1 MTNIVHY
8 STFADQPFDKMDHN
22 QLVQYD
28 QLINRPNND
37 WTIYYWITGKEA
49 IPMEYNNGVMSMLRG
64 HVRNDKRE
72 HRYPQSDLKQPMKQN
87 KGYVKA

>member
-1 MTNIVHY
+1 MVTMVYHY
-8 STFADQPFDKMDHN
+8 STFADKHLDQMGHS

-28 QLINRPNND
+28 KLINQPNND

-49 IPMEYNNGVMSMLRG
+49 IPVEYDNEVMSMLKD

-72 HRYPQSDLKQPMKQN
+72 HRYRQPDLKQPMKTSINIQ
-87 KGYVKA
+87 